1 MGWVSVTF
9 MKTWLA
15 ERSSGRVLL
24 HLACL
29 LRDGHVRWHW
39 AGIKRE
45 LQKLAPLRPA
55 GAPTAH

>member
-1 MGWVSVTF
+1 

-15 ERSSGRVLL
+15 ERSSGRALL
-24 HLACL
+24 HLVCL

-55 GAPTAH
+55 ESPTAL

>member
-1 MGWVSVTF
+1 

-15 ERSSGRVLL
+15 EHSSGRVFL

-29 LRDGHVRWHW
+29 LRDGKWRWHW
-39 AGIKRE
+39 AGMKRE

-55 GAPTAH
+55 EAPAAI